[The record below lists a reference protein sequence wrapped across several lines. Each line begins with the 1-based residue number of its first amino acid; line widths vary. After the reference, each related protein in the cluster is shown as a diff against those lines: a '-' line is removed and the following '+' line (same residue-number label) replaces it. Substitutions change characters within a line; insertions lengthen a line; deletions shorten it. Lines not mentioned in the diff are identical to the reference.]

1 MESETKTLE
10 TRFDDS
16 QEALYEIG
24 LELEELMMALNEL
37 TNDYDTNLA
46 FNLPDLK
53 KYAAGD
59 AENRTGELAYR
70 FLYDHKR
77 ILWFIRTAK
86 MYCEEAE
93 RICKGAMA

>member
-1 MESETKTLE
+1 MEDVKNLE
-10 TRFDDS
+10 VNFNYS

-59 AENRTGELAYR
+59 AENRTGELSYR

-77 ILWFIRTAK
+77 IMWLVRTAK
-86 MYCEEAE
+86 MYCEEAK
-93 RICKGAMA
+93 RIREAAQF